1 LKNDF
6 YLVKTSPRGTSH
18 AVAISPLIQQYIP
31 NPLLLD
37 KKKFDFRCF
46 VLLFCTGDKYLFFF
60 RHAYIRLT
68 VDDFQA
74 DNATLSIHATHTS
87 HAKKRAKNEWEK
99 EIWINKA

>member
-1 LKNDF
+1 MKCCAKCFLKF
-6 YLVKTSPRGTSH
+6 GKVCK
-18 AVAISPLIQQYIP
+18 AKQI
-31 NPLLLD
+31 D